1 MNEENETS
9 GEKLWTA
16 EFIGLSATNFFHFM
30 AQYVLIAGL
39 PICIMNEMKGGELEA
54 GLAMTFFQIGTVA
67 CRPFAG
73 RLIDRLHK
81 GRLLFGATLAFF
93 ILMLAFCFAHTEE
106 ELYALRLLHGIEFAV
121 GTTAAATLAAL
132 VLPASKR
139 GTGIGYFALS
149 TNLAMVVGPL
159 VGLLLVHSFGTLAMF
174 VFLTISALFTLWI
187 ANRRKL
193 PQKIVLPAEKE
204 AGKSRF
210 ALVERQALPASLLG
224 GLVFFAYGGLLTFI
238 PLYAHSLG
246 LEGSVSAF
254 FAVFALVILATRP
267 FIGSIFDKKGA
278 DYTVYPG
285 FLLFFVGFLCFAAAR
300 TPVAFFFAAA
310 VLGAGF
316 GALSPAFQTL
326 AVASVAPERAGLAT
340 ATYFWSL
347 DISVGLAA
355 ATLGLFA
362 ANFGYATLYGIL
374 CPAVIVIA
382 LLAYTRLSKGT
393 VKKKKTA

>member
-106 ELYALRLLHGIEFAV
+106 ELYALRLLHGVEFAV

-174 VFLTISALFTLWI
+174 VFLTLSALFTLWI

-193 PQKIVLPAEKE
+193 PQKIVLPAKKE

-238 PLYAHSLG
+238 PLYARSLG
-246 LEGSVSAF
+246 LEESVSAF

-267 FIGSIFDKKGA
+267 FIGGIFDKKGA

-347 DISVGLAA
+347 DISVGFAA

-362 ANFGYATLYGIL
+362 ANFGYASLYGIL

-382 LLAYTRLSKGT
+382 LLAYMRLSKGT
-393 VKKKKTA
+393 VKKKKAA

>member
-106 ELYALRLLHGIEFAV
+106 ELYALRLLHGVEFAV

-132 VLPASKR
+132 VLPASKK

-149 TNLAMVVGPL
+149 TNLAMIAGPL

-193 PQKIVLPAEKE
+193 PQKIVLPAKKE

-238 PLYAHSLG
+238 PLYARSLG
-246 LEGSVSAF
+246 LEESVSAF

-267 FIGSIFDKKGA
+267 FIGRIFDKKGA
-278 DYTVYPG
+278 DCTVYPG

-347 DISVGLAA
+347 DISVGFAA

-382 LLAYTRLSKGT
+382 LLAYMRLSKGT

>member
-106 ELYALRLLHGIEFAV
+106 ELYALRLLHGVEFAV

-174 VFLTISALFTLWI
+174 VFLTLSALFTLWI

-193 PQKIVLPAEKE
+193 PQKIVLPAKKE

-238 PLYAHSLG
+238 PLYARSLG
-246 LEGSVSAF
+246 LEESVSAF

-267 FIGSIFDKKGA
+267 FIGGIFDKKGA
-278 DYTVYPG
+278 DCTVYPG

-300 TPVAFFFAAA
+300 TPVTFFFAAA

-347 DISVGLAA
+347 DISVGFAA
-355 ATLGLFA
+355 ATLGLVA

-382 LLAYTRLSKGT
+382 LLAYMRLSKGT

>member
-159 VGLLLVHSFGTLAMF
+159 VGLLLVHFFGTLAMF

-326 AVASVAPERAGLAT
+326 AVASVASERAGLAT

-362 ANFGYATLYGIL
+362 ANFGYASLYGIL

-382 LLAYTRLSKGT
+382 LLAYMRLSKGT
-393 VKKKKTA
+393 VKKKKAA

>member
-159 VGLLLVHSFGTLAMF
+159 VGLLLVHFFGTIAMF

-193 PQKIVLPAEKE
+193 PQKIVLPAKKE

-238 PLYAHSLG
+238 PLYARSLG
-246 LEGSVSAF
+246 LEESVSAF

-267 FIGSIFDKKGA
+267 FIGRIFDKKGA
-278 DYTVYPG
+278 DCTVYPG

-347 DISVGLAA
+347 DISVGFAA

-382 LLAYTRLSKGT
+382 LLAYMRLSKGT

>member
-39 PICIMNEMKGGELEA
+39 PICVMNEMKGGELEA

-106 ELYALRLLHGIEFAV
+106 ELYALRLLHGVEFAV

-174 VFLTISALFTLWI
+174 VFLTLSALFTLWI

-193 PQKIVLPAEKE
+193 PQKIVLPAKKE

-238 PLYAHSLG
+238 PLYARSLG
-246 LEGSVSAF
+246 LEESVSAF

-267 FIGSIFDKKGA
+267 FIGGIFDKKGA
-278 DYTVYPG
+278 DCTVYPG

-300 TPVAFFFAAA
+300 TPVTFFFAAA

-347 DISVGLAA
+347 DISVGFAA
-355 ATLGLFA
+355 ATLGLVA

-382 LLAYTRLSKGT
+382 LLAYMRLSKGT

>member
-30 AQYVLIAGL
+30 AQYVLIVGL

-106 ELYALRLLHGIEFAV
+106 ELYALRLLHGVEFAV

-132 VLPASKR
+132 VLPASKK

-149 TNLAMVVGPL
+149 TNLAMVAGPL
-159 VGLLLVHSFGTLAMF
+159 VGLLHVHSFGTIAMF
-174 VFLTISALFTLWI
+174 VFLTLSALFTLWI

-193 PQKIVLPAEKE
+193 PQKIVLPAKKE

-238 PLYAHSLG
+238 PLYARSLG
-246 LEGSVSAF
+246 LEESVSAF

-267 FIGSIFDKKGA
+267 FIGGIFDKKGA

-347 DISVGLAA
+347 DISVGFAA

-382 LLAYTRLSKGT
+382 LLAYMRLSKGT

>member
-9 GEKLWTA
+9 GEKLWTT

-39 PICIMNEMKGGELEA
+39 PICILNEMKGGELEA

-159 VGLLLVHSFGTLAMF
+159 VGLLLVHFFGTIAMF

-193 PQKIVLPAEKE
+193 PQKIVLPAKKE

-326 AVASVAPERAGLAT
+326 AVASVASERAGLAT

-382 LLAYTRLSKGT
+382 LLAYMRLSKGT
-393 VKKKKTA
+393 VKKKKAA

>member
-1 MNEENETS
+1 MNKENETS

-30 AQYVLIAGL
+30 AQYVLIVGL

-73 RLIDRLHK
+73 RLIDSLHK
-81 GRLLFGATLAFF
+81 GRLLFGATLALF

-106 ELYALRLLHGIEFAV
+106 ELYALRLLHGVEFAV

-132 VLPASKR
+132 VLPASKK

-149 TNLAMVVGPL
+149 TNLAMVAGPL
-159 VGLLLVHSFGTLAMF
+159 VGLLLVHSFGTIAMF
-174 VFLTISALFTLWI
+174 VFLTLSALFTLWI

-193 PQKIVLPAEKE
+193 PQKIVLPAKKE

-210 ALVERQALPASLLG
+210 VLVERQALPASLLG

-238 PLYAHSLG
+238 PLYARSLG
-246 LEGSVSAF
+246 LEESVSAF

-267 FIGSIFDKKGA
+267 FIGRIFDKKGA
-278 DYTVYPG
+278 DCTVYPG
-285 FLLFFVGFLCFAAAR
+285 FLLFFVGFLCFAAAQ
-300 TPVAFFFAAA
+300 TPVAFFAAAA
-310 VLGAGF
+310 VLGTGF

-326 AVASVAPERAGLAT
+326 AVSSVAPERAGLAT
-340 ATYFWSL
+340 ATYFWLL

-355 ATLGLFA
+355 ATLGLVA
-362 ANFGYATLYGIL
+362 ANFGYASLYGIL

-393 VKKKKTA
+393 VKKKKAA

>member
-106 ELYALRLLHGIEFAV
+106 ELYALRLLHGVEFAV

-159 VGLLLVHSFGTLAMF
+159 VGLLLVHFFGTLAMF

-326 AVASVAPERAGLAT
+326 AVASVASERAGLAT

-382 LLAYTRLSKGT
+382 LLAYMRLSKGT
-393 VKKKKTA
+393 VKKKKAA

>member
-1 MNEENETS
+1 MNEEKARNVET
-9 GEKLWTA
+9 LWTA
-16 EFIGLSATNFFHFM
+16 EFIGMSATNFFHLM
-30 AQYVLIAGL
+30 AQYILIVGL
-39 PICIMNEMKGGELEA
+39 PIYIMNEMKGGELEA

-159 VGLLLVHSFGTLAMF
+159 VGLLLVHFFGTIAMF

-193 PQKIVLPAEKE
+193 PQKIVLPAKKE

-326 AVASVAPERAGLAT
+326 AVASVASERAGLAT

-382 LLAYTRLSKGT
+382 LLAYMRLSKGT
-393 VKKKKTA
+393 VKKKKAA

>member
-106 ELYALRLLHGIEFAV
+106 ELYALRLLHGVEFAV

-149 TNLAMVVGPL
+149 MNLAMVVGPL

-193 PQKIVLPAEKE
+193 PQKIVLPAKKE

-238 PLYAHSLG
+238 PLYARSLG
-246 LEGSVSAF
+246 LEESVSAF

-267 FIGSIFDKKGA
+267 FIGRIFDKKGA
-278 DYTVYPG
+278 DCTVYPG

-326 AVASVAPERAGLAT
+326 
-340 ATYFWSL
+340 
-347 DISVGLAA
+347 DISVGFAA

-382 LLAYTRLSKGT
+382 LLAYMRLSKGT